1 LLLAHRLRFI
11 DKSTLDRLRHLEQT
25 RGPLR
30 GLVQRLRL
38 PPTSNLR
45 IPTQH
50 LRTIASCLMM
60 RAMSGT
66 ARSTTTSS
74 AICVI
79 SITETTM
86 ITVPA
91 GPEGRD

>member
-1 LLLAHRLRFI
+1 
-11 DKSTLDRLRHLEQT
+11 
-25 RGPLR
+25 
-30 GLVQRLRL
+30 
-38 PPTSNLR
+38 
-45 IPTQH
+45 
-50 LRTIASCLMM
+50 MM
-60 RAMSGT
+60 PAMSGFT
-66 ARSTTTSS
+66 RPTMTSS